1 MARTERVERPMYQL
15 IDTHAHL
22 EEIENLEPSITDARD
37 SGLVAIITVGSDDKS
52 NREALQIAN
61 SHPGLV
67 YPALGLHPSRIN
79 LAEIEHTLEFIEANI
94 ADAIAIG
101 EIGLDYHKRVR
112 AQADKELQQTVLRQ
126 LLHIASRHDKPV
138 SLHSRY
144 AWHDALKLTN
154 EVPLEKVVFHW
165 YTGTS
170 SVLREIISRGYF
182 LSVTPA
188 VTYHEE
194 HRRTVKE
201 TPLEQLLLETD
212 SPVVYGR
219 GREFEF
225 EARPADVLVS
235 LKGIAGIKGL
245 DEAEAARV
253 TSANA
258 RRLFRLK

>member
-1 MARTERVERPMYQL
+1 MYQL

-22 EEIENLEPSITDARD
+22 EEIENLAPVITVARNA
-37 SGLVAIITVGSDDKS
+37 GVAAIIAVGSDDKS
-52 NREALQIAN
+52 NREVLKIAQA
-61 SHPGLV
+61 HPGLV
-67 YPALGLHPSRIN
+67 YPALGLHPSRIIQG
-79 LAEIEHTLEFIEANI
+79 EIEPTLEFIEAHI
-94 ADAIAIG
+94 GDAVAIG

-112 AQADKELQQTVLRQ
+112 AEADKELQHSVLRR
-126 LLHIASRHDKPV
+126 LLKLAGRYDKPV

-144 AWHDALKLTN
+144 AWHDALKLVN
-154 EVPLEKVVFHW
+154 EVELQKVIFHW

-170 SVLREIISRGYF
+170 SVLREIINRGYF
-182 LSVTPA
+182 LSITPA

-225 EARPADVLVS
+225 EARPSDVRVS
-235 LKGIAGIKGL
+235 LRGTAAIKGIPETDVAS
-245 DEAEAARV
+245 V

-258 RRLFRLK
+258 RRLFDLG